1 MEKSVD
7 SRSFYKKVFILV
19 LPMALQNLI
28 NVGVTSSDVIML
40 GRVGEKVLSGASL
53 GGQIYFI
60 MTLIFFGLTSG
71 ASVLTA
77 QYWGKQEKDTIEKI
91 LGMALRFSVII
102 SLVFTAVTFCFPSYL
117 MRIFSSDAQVIEQGT
132 AYLRIVC
139 FSYLPASITMVYLN
153 VMRSIERVT
162 ISTIVYFVSFIANI
176 VFNGIFIFGLFGAP
190 VMGVRGAALGTVLAR
205 LIELGIVI
213 YYNAK
218 RNKDVQFRIKYWLGT
233 EKWLLKDFI
242 SFSMPVVINEL
253 MWGLGTA
260 ANTAILGHLGSAV
273 TAANSVTQVI
283 RQLAM
288 VICFGLANA
297 TAILIGKSIGEGNME
312 QARDYGRRFRNLSVI
327 LGAGGAC
334 VVLLVRPIA
343 MSFMTVSDQSLE
355 YMSMML
361 FVMSY
366 YVIAQ
371 AYNTTM
377 IVGVFRAGGDTKFG
391 LVLDVSTMWF
401 GSIILGFV
409 AAFILKL
416 PVTAVYMIVMCDEI
430 IKVPLCMHRYGS
442 YKWLKDVTR

>member
-1 MEKSVD
+1 MNIRE
-7 SRSFYKKVFILV
+7 FYKKVFILV

-28 NVGVTSSDVIML
+28 NVGVTSSDVVML

-53 GGQIYFI
+53 GGQVYFI

-77 QYWGKQEKDTIEKI
+77 QYWGKQDRDTIEKI
-91 LGMALRFSVII
+91 LGMTLRI
-102 SLVFTAVTFCFPSYL
+102 SIFVSLAFTIVTFCFPQYL
-117 MRIFSSDAQVIEQGT
+117 MKIFTSDPEVIRQGA

-139 FSYLPASITMVYLN
+139 FSYLPASVTMVYLN

-162 ISTIVYFVSFIANI
+162 ISTIVYFVSFLANI
-176 VFNGIFIFGLFGAP
+176 VLNAIFIFGLFGCPA
-190 VMGVRGAALGTVLAR
+190 MGVRGAALGTCFAR

-213 YYNAK
+213 YYNLK
-218 RNKDVQFRIKYWLGT
+218 KNKDVKFRWKYWLST
-233 EKWLLKDFI
+233 EKWLFSDFV

-260 ANTAILGHLGSAV
+260 ANAAILGHMGSAV

-297 TAILIGKSIGEGNME
+297 TAILIGKSIGENNMK
-312 QARDYGRRFRNLSVI
+312 QAREYGRRFRNLSII
-327 LGAGGAC
+327 LGIAGAA
-334 VVLLVRPIA
+334 VVLIVRPFA
-343 MSFMTVSDQSLE
+343 MSFMTVSEESLQ
-355 YMSMML
+355 YMGMML

-371 AYNTTM
+371 AFNTTM
-377 IVGVFRAGGDTKFG
+377 VVGVFRAGGDTRFG

-401 GSIILGFV
+401 GSIILGFI

-416 PVTAVYMIVMCDEI
+416 NVTAVYMIVMCDEI
-430 IKVPLCMHRYGS
+430 IKVPICIYRYRT